1 METITNLLQKLK
13 QKEQRAKDAYMDGI
27 DTLEEYKH
35 NKILLAK
42 ERDSLEAS
50 LEQLRHSRTNEEM
63 HTRDSRMIKNIR
75 SVIDIL
81 SSDDFTMFQKNAAL
95 KSIVS
100 KIVFN
105 RETMHIDVYYYLA
118 ENPETRIK

>member
-1 METITNLLQKLK
+1 
-13 QKEQRAKDAYMDGI
+13 MDGI

-50 LEQLRHSRTNEEM
+50 LEQLRCSRTNEEM

-81 SSDDFTMFQKNAAL
+81 NSDDFTMFQKNVAL